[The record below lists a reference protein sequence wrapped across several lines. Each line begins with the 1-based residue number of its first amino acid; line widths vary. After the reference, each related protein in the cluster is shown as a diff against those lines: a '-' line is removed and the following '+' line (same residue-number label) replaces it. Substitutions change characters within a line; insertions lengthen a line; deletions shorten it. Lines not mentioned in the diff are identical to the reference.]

1 MKKLL
6 AYIKRMPTSD
16 LAGITSML
24 GLGILF
30 CTLPIKNS
38 NLDEK
43 WINLLIPLLAA
54 LGFYLGGSVVGLV
67 YIIRREAPVL
77 PLGHALKG
85 GAAVWIGVIML
96 LLGLSVGTLFLVSIW
111 L

>member
-6 AYIKRMPTSD
+6 ARIKRMPTSD

-38 NLDEK
+38 CLDEK

-54 LGFYLGGSVVGLV
+54 LGFYLTGSIGLI

-77 PLGHALKG
+77 ALGHALKG
-85 GAAVWIGVIML
+85 KAAVWIGVIML